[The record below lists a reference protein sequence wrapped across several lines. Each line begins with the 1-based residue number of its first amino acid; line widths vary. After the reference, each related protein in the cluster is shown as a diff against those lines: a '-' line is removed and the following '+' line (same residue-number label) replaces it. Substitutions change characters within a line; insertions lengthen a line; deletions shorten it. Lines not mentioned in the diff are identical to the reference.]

1 MYVRTETSQII
12 HSVPGPASEQGPVCV
27 GSVRVS
33 RRHGDAPSE
42 GDWSL
47 LCCVGAAL
55 SCLLLCYVALCFA
68 GAVLCYAVSVRCCAV
83 LSFAA
88 SLLSLPSSHAL
99 QCFPLFVSHCTALH
113 CSSLGAPDVTI
124 YHATLSTPT
133 YCCRLM

>member
-1 MYVRTETSQII
+1 MYVRTETSEII

-68 GAVLCYAVSVRCCAV
+68 GAVLCYAVSVLCCLLLQV
-83 LSFAA
+83 PYHFLRPMLCSVSRSSF
-88 SLLSLPSSHAL
+88 LI
-99 QCFPLFVSHCTALH
+99 ALH
-113 CSSLGAPDVTI
+113 FIVLHWVPLMLQYTML
-124 YHATLSTPT
+124 HFTTPT